1 MTDSRLIQSP
11 GLAADAAPA
20 VDTAAPA
27 SWAPS
32 GFEDVD
38 VEILEWIASHRR
50 GERTQDRASEKS
62 PDLAA

>member
-1 MTDSRLIQSP
+1 MTDSRLIRSP
-11 GLAADAAPA
+11 GLAADAVPA
-20 VDTAAPA
+20 TDTAAPA

-50 GERTQDRASEKS
+50 GERKQDRTRAKS
-62 PDLAA
+62 PGLAA